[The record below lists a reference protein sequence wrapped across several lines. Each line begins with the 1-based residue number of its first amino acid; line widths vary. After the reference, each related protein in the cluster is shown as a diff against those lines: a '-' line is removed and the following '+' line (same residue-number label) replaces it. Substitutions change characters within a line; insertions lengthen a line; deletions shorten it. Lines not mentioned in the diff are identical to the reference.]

1 MARGYNAAADVVKQL
16 ADGTPLDDVW
26 NEYQATINI
35 QNAQRQ
41 KLIDLLTFS
50 VTNPVETVPQGGA
63 GSDFEEAS
71 EYGVPQSTRPTSGV
85 FQLGFSFKWY
95 DIATR
100 FTWRFLAEASRAQV
114 DAVHASVLE
123 ADNRLIFRDVM
134 RTLFRNNNRTA
145 DINGQNYTVYS
156 FYNGDGTV
164 PPPYKNNTFNG
175 TYTHFRSTGAAT
187 VDSGDLDEIITSFS
201 KLGYGAEN
209 GTQLFVMVNEAQAAA
224 IRLFRAGQTNAN
236 TAVATYDFIPS
247 QGQSLLMVSQNGQP
261 TLVGSQVSNTF
272 RGMNVIGAY
281 GPLLIIEESYV
292 PAGYMVA
299 LASGGPGNIA
309 NPIGFR
315 EHAQPALRGL
325 KLLPGKD
332 TYPLIDSYY
341 IRGFGTGVRQ
351 RGAGMVMK
359 VSAGAY
365 TIPTEYA

>member
-1 MARGYNAAADVVKQL
+1 MTFGEDDLDLLCSIDEPAEGTVVTGELRLRGWAQDEWYLQRKNIGDKNASFFSAGM
-16 ADGTPLDDVW
+16 DGSILGNRVDRWVLDDVW

-71 EYGVPQSTRPTSGV
+71 EYGVPQGTRPTSGV

-134 RTLFRNNNRTA
+134 RTLFRNTNRTA

-175 TYTHFRSTGAAT
+175 TYTHFRSSGAAT

-209 GTQLFVMVNEAQAAA
+209 GTQLFVMVNEAQSAA
-224 IRLFRAGQTNAN
+224 ISIIARRCAPVGVNGRASKNESNPFEVKTMPESAFRRSFSCCRPQ
-236 TAVATYDFIPS
+236 
-247 QGQSLLMVSQNGQP
+247 QSKNS
-261 TLVGSQVSNTF
+261 SSNTM
-272 RGMNVIGAY
+272 RRRACATSSLV
-281 GPLLIIEESYV
+281 
-292 PAGYMVA
+292 
-299 LASGGPGNIA
+299 
-309 NPIGFR
+309 
-315 EHAQPALRGL
+315 
-325 KLLPGKD
+325 
-332 TYPLIDSYY
+332 
-341 IRGFGTGVRQ
+341 FGR
-351 RGAGMVMK
+351 
-359 VSAGAY
+359 
-365 TIPTEYA
+365 